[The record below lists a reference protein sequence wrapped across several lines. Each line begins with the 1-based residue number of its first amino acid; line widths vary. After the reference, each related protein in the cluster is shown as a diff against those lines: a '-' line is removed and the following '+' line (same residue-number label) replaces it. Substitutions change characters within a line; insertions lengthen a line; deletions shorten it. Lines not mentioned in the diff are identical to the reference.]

1 MAVRK
6 DTIFEQYLAPIVK
19 NFLIDR
25 DGIRQ
30 FYESKDWLAEAA
42 RLTNPQIVYPEYYQ
56 SQNFHSIPNG
66 YLSVEAA
73 VSYDP
78 ITQYALPPNETWV
91 RQSLID
97 RIQGQPRRILD
108 LGCGTGAM
116 ALMLK
121 SKFPAA
127 EVIGLDLSPYMLV
140 VAEHRAQALGQAV
153 IWRHGL
159 AEATGLPAERFDLIT
174 IGLLFHETPPAIA
187 QAILQEAYR
196 LLRTGGEILILDGNQ
211 KVLRQSGWLTNIFE
225 EPYIQDYAQG
235 SLEAWMGAAGFG
247 AVQSQDVWFVH
258 QLAHGVKGI
267 NENFQKPIFADRSA
281 RSDGVWAAG

>member
-30 FYESKDWLAEAA
+30 FYESKDWPAEAD
-42 RLTNPQIVYPEYYQ
+42 RLTNPQVAYPEYYQ
-56 SQNFHSIPNG
+56 SQNFHSIENG

-78 ITQYALPPNETWV
+78 ITQYALPPNEAWV

-97 RIQGQPRRILD
+97 GIQGQPRRILD
-108 LGCGTGAM
+108 LGCGTGSM
-116 ALMLK
+116 ALKLK
-121 SKFPAA
+121 TKFPDA
-127 EVIGLDLSPYMLV
+127 EVTGLDLSPYMLV
-140 VAEHRAQALGQAV
+140 VAEHRAQESGQAI

-159 AEATGLPAERFDLIT
+159 AEATGLAQEKYDLVT
-174 IGLLFHETPPAIA
+174 IGLLFHETPSAIA

-211 KVLRQSGWLTNIFE
+211 RILRQSGWLTNIFE

-267 NENFQKPIFADRSA
+267 NDKVQKPVFGDRAAPSK
-281 RSDGVWAAG
+281 GVWAAG